1 MSLWIALLTLA
12 SLAGLA
18 AWIWLI
24 QAAFRNGERNWGV
37 VLVIAIFVPF
47 VGPLVALVF
56 AIRFWSISG
65 SASRVFVAA
74 CVLTLIGTLGL
85 MASLRRMAL
94 DFTESPEFAAAA
106 REMAEAQ
113 AEIDR
118 TGPTDASPSEPAN
131 PPAAP
136 TPPASDHPPVQPRPR
151 PQPRSPQPTTPN
163 RRTPPSSVGD
173 TTAAAQPQSPPIVP
187 PPQEPPVRDRTF
199 PPVRVETVSLG
210 EPGPNQIR
218 LVEARIRNPEPHGV
232 REIRLGL
239 TYLDANGLRLGRWM
253 TVHSESSNIVA
264 AAATNTFTLRAFF
277 VPQFTR
283 NLRLDVEGVL
293 FDNGDRWPLS
303 TPNLTPSARQAP

>member
-1 MSLWIALLTLA
+1 MSLWITLLTLA

-24 QAAFRNGERNWGV
+24 QAAFRNGEKNWGV

-56 AIRFWSISG
+56 AIRFWSIASG
-65 SASRVFVAA
+65 ASRVFVAA
-74 CVLTLIGTLGL
+74 CVLTLVGTLGL

-106 REMAEAQ
+106 RELAEAQ
-113 AEIDR
+113 ADIDLDR
-118 TGPTDASPSEPAN
+118 SGPTDTSPSEPADA
-131 PPAAP
+131 PVPP
-136 TPPASDHPPVQPRPR
+136 TPPAQPRPR
-151 PQPRSPQPTTPN
+151 PQARPPQSPAPSRRPPASSAGNTT
-163 RRTPPSSVGD
+163 D
-173 TTAAAQPQSPPIVP
+173 AAQPQSPPIVP
-187 PPQEPPVRDRTF
+187 PQEPPARDRPF

-232 REIRLGL
+232 RELRLGL

-253 TVHSESSNIVA
+253 TVHAESTNIVA

-283 NLRLDVEGVL
+283 NLRLEVEGVL
-293 FDNGDRWPLS
+293 FDNGDRWPRS
-303 TPNLTPSARQAP
+303 TPNLAPSARQAP